1 MARNA
6 RTARSGMSRQKGD
19 IMRIEKY
26 SDIYPL
32 TIICDRYSGTYS
44 GGKYLAFNL
53 DFDEIPLSVSGD
65 DVSCMEFWYT
75 EEAEDYKIGKGSCI
89 DEALD
94 NLVELL
100 NTEPRQTAD

>member
-1 MARNA
+1 M
-6 RTARSGMSRQKGD
+6 K
-19 IMRIEKY
+19 IEKY

-44 GGKYLAFNL
+44 GGAYLAFNL
-53 DFDEIPLSVSGD
+53 DFDEIPAEVNAD
-65 DVSCMEFWYT
+65 DVSCAGFWV
-75 EEAEDYKIGKGSCI
+75 EEADNYKIGKGSCI

-100 NTEPRQTAD
+100 NKEPRQTAD